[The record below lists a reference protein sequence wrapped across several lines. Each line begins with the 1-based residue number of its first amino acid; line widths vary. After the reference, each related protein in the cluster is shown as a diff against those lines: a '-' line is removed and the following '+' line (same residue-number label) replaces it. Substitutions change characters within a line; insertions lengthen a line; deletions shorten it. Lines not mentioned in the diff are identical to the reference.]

1 MAKTMMSVFET
12 RFKHVYGRGRGAGGG
27 EELKNDA
34 QRFLSNGAARALMGE
49 DVCGYIHALR

>member
-1 MAKTMMSVFET
+1 MMSVFET